1 MENVRPIDANA
12 AKALIKDFAKAIAC
26 ENGGVDNYTFVLKE
40 AYDIVSEAQTLDYA
54 PVRHAHW
61 IENQDGGVC
70 SDCWNG
76 LKVYKKIRPMI
87 VFCPFCGAKMDGGKN
102 DES

>member
-1 MENVRPIDANA
+1 MENVRPIDANSIHYTRVLAQKGLDMELA
-12 AKALIKDFAKAIAC
+12 AKSSI
-26 ENGGVDNYTFVLKE
+26 E
-40 AYDIVSEAQTLDYA
+40 SMPTLDYE

-70 SDCWNG
+70 SDCRNG

-87 VFCPFCGAKMDGGKN
+87 VFCPFCGDKMDGGK
-102 DES
+102 